1 MCTDENNDKKNTN
14 LPPPLPTHLIIF
26 IKCIE
31 KNTVNITVNLQMRKN
46 E

>member
-31 KNTVNITVNLQMRKN
+31 KNTVNIKN
-46 E
+46 SELTDEEK